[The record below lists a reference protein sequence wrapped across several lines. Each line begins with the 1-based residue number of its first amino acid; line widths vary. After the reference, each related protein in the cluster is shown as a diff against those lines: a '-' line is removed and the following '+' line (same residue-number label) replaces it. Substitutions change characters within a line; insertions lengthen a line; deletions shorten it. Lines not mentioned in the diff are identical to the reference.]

1 MNKDLYDM
9 IFKRKSFHLFR
20 NIGNEHITKEELI
33 DIEKEFFKLK
43 PLDEGIKV
51 KIKIIK
57 KESILRGQEY
67 CILFY
72 SEKKENYL
80 QNIGYLGEQLDL
92 YLVSK
97 NIGTLWFGIGK
108 PDEKELDGLDFVIM
122 IAIAKVDSIDK
133 FRKDMFKSKRKELSE
148 IWSGESYL
156 DIANIVRFSPS
167 ACNTQPW
174 RVESKEKEIK
184 VYRYRKEG
192 KRGIMPKDK
201 VIYYNQID
209 IGIFLCFMELCL
221 EHNNI
226 NYSKKIFIEEDH
238 DKENNLVAIYE
249 LWKELN
255 LLWLKSIRGSK
266 LWNYTI
272 YDCDCWHC
280 KESILQNN
288 LICFL
293 VITCLRS
300 NRQSRLSAH

>member
-20 NIGNEHITKEELI
+20 NIGNEHITEEEI
-33 DIEKEFFKLK
+33 KDIEKQFSKIK
-43 PLDEGIKV
+43 PLNEDIKV

-72 SEKKENYL
+72 SEKKDNYL

-97 NIGTLWFGIGK
+97 NIGTLWFGIGR
-108 PDEKELDGLDFVIM
+108 PDEKELDGLDYVIM
-122 IAIAKVDSIDK
+122 IVIAKVDSEDK
-133 FRKDMFKSKRKELSE
+133 FRKDMYKSKRKELSE
-148 IWSGESYL
+148 IWSGDNYL
-156 DIANIVRFSPS
+156 DIANIVRFAPS

-174 RVESKEKEIK
+174 KVESSENEIK

-192 KRGIMPKDK
+192 KRGIMPKDM

-209 IGIFLCFMELCL
+209 IGIFLCFLELCL

-226 NYSKKIFIEEDH
+226 SYKKEIFIEEDH
-238 DKENNLVAIYE
+238 EKENNLTAVYSM
-249 LWKELN
+249 KGN
-255 LLWLKSIRGSK
+255 
-266 LWNYTI
+266 
-272 YDCDCWHC
+272 
-280 KESILQNN
+280 
-288 LICFL
+288 
-293 VITCLRS
+293 
-300 NRQSRLSAH
+300 